1 MQPSNWIYKTYQLLL
16 KTEAAI
22 IIGLLLS
29 MILIATVQIIMRN
42 FFDSGLLWAESYIR
56 ISVLWLALLGAMLA
70 SCDNKHLAID
80 ALIHRFNKQVQ
91 HWLKRLN
98 ALFSAVIC
106 FLLSYHSSLFI
117 YSEYQDGG
125 TAFAD
130 IPNWLCEII
139 IPIAFGLIAC
149 RYLLTALFNVHK
161 NS

>member
-1 MQPSNWIYKTYQLLL
+1 MQPPNWIYKTYQLLL

-29 MILIATVQIIMRN
+29 MIIIATVQIIMRN
-42 FFDSGLLWAESYIR
+42 FFDAGLLWAESYIR

-80 ALIHRFNKQVQ
+80 ALTHKFNTQTQ

-98 ALFSAVIC
+98 ALFSASIC

-117 YSEYQDGG
+117 YSEYQDGS
-125 TAFAD
+125 TAFAN

-149 RYLLTALFNVHK
+149 RYLLTALFNLPK
-161 NS
+161 N